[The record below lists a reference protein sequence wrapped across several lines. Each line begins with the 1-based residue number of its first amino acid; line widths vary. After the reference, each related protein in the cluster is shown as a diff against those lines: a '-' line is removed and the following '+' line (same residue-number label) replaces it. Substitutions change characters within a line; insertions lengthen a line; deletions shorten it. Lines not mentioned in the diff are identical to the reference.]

1 MIFSQNFS
9 SFGAG
14 DDDGD
19 FDKKSKAKKASG
31 GKKDEAKKGA
41 AKKGDD
47 EDDDDSSSD
56 SDDDDEG
63 DSAPAGVD
71 KKQVDD
77 QMKVVMERLKENFN
91 TLRIGR
97 ATPGKLSLPK
107 LFFLNH
113 REYLDDCCLAKGCW
127 TLCWLKLMGTSA
139 RSRLWHR

>member
-1 MIFSQNFS
+1 LIFSQNFS

-47 EDDDDSSSD
+47 DDDDDSSSD
-56 SDDDDEG
+56 SDDDDDEG

-77 QMKVVMERLKENFN
+77 QMKVVMEGLKENFN

-113 REYLDDCCLAKGCW
+113 REYLDDCCFAG
-127 TLCWLKLMGTSA
+127 
-139 RSRLWHR
+139 